1 MDRDELK
8 DPKRSSHYANRAEI
22 SDADSPLLMSPTGR
36 EDNQGAEPG
45 SLAQPD
51 VEKPVGAE
59 PRSAITGRHE
69 PGMGANET
77 IDGLSGTEE
86 SARLAA
92 EDEAVEDEAEDLS
105 VFDLAV
111 AAPRII

>member
-1 MDRDELK
+1 MDRDELQ
-8 DPKRSSHYANRAEI
+8 DSKRSSPYANQAEV
-22 SDADSPLLMSPTGR
+22 SDADSPLLMSATGR
-36 EDNQGAEPG
+36 EDNQGADPG

-51 VEKPVGAE
+51 VEKPVGAT
-59 PRSAITGRHE
+59 PRSAITGRHQ

-92 EDEAVEDEAEDLS
+92 EDEAVEDEAEDLP
-105 VFDLAV
+105 VFDRAV
-111 AAPRII
+111 AAPKII